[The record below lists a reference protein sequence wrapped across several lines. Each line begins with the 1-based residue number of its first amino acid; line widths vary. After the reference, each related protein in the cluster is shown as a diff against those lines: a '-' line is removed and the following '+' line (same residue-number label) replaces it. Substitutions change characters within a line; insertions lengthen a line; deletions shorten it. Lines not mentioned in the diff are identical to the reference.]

1 MWPPRVHLAMSV
13 DTFWVSRLGRHSW
26 DLVGARD
33 TASILQSTGCPL
45 PPQGQGSS
53 SPNSTCVEWRK
64 LWFCCCSVITLCP
77 TLWDPKDCGKP
88 GSTVHYLPGLA
99 QVLVH
104 WVRDAISSSVAP
116 FSFCLLSCPATE
128 SFPVSQLFAPGGQ
141 SIGFWASESILPMNI
156 QSWFPLGLTDFISS
170 LSKGLSRAFRST
182 TIWKSQFFSTHFLYG
197 PTLTSVYDSW
207 KIHSFDWLDLFR
219 QSDVSAFEYTV

>member
-1 MWPPRVHLAMSV
+1 MLDPVQGSRRTEFNSKHLFVCLFIYFGSGVRSDWICSSQSGVMWPPRVHLAMSV

-64 LWFCCCSVITLCP
+64 LWFCWVINLCP
-77 TLWDPKDCGKP
+77 TLCDPKDCGKP
-88 GSTVHYLPGLA
+88 GSTVLHYLPGLA

-104 WVRDAISSSVAP
+104 WVRDAILPSHPLLPSCPFAFYLAQHQSLFQWVSSSHQVAKV
-116 FSFCLLSCPATE
+116 LD
-128 SFPVSQLFAPGGQ
+128 
-141 SIGFWASESILPMNI
+141 SE
-156 QSWFPLGLTDFISS
+156 
-170 LSKGLSRAFRST
+170 
-182 TIWKSQFFSTHFLYG
+182 
-197 PTLTSVYDSW
+197 
-207 KIHSFDWLDLFR
+207 R
-219 QSDVSAFEYTV
+219 QN